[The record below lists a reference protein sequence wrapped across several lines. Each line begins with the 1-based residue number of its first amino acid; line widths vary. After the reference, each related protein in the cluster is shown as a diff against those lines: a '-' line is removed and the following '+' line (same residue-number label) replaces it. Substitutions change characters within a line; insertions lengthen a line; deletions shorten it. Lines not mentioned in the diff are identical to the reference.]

1 MFLAVPVPEARVGA
15 ECQACGPGGSGWD
28 RTAVSPGPPQRLPS
42 RPRVLSAGLCER
54 RAFRTRAAGQHR
66 GRQRPVSRQSGSVRC
81 CREARARRRRQG
93 PGCGMGIGPRAP
105 EPALPTA
112 QHRLR
117 SASEEPRGDG
127 QVDTQGSP
135 RRGRRV

>member
-54 RAFRTRAAGQHR
+54 RAFRTRAVGQHR
-66 GRQRPVSRQSGSVRC
+66 SAA
-81 CREARARRRRQG
+81 EASFQTEWFSAVLPRGAGPSAPPRARLRDENRPASPGARPAHRPAQAALGQRRTSR
-93 PGCGMGIGPRAP
+93 
-105 EPALPTA
+105 
-112 QHRLR
+112 
-117 SASEEPRGDG
+117 
-127 QVDTQGSP
+127 
-135 RRGRRV
+135 